1 TGGVVMVGDGVNDA
15 PSLAVASV
23 GVAMGGMGSDAAI
36 EAASITLLKDDLSE
50 IPYLLDLSRKTM
62 TTVKQN
68 VSLSVAV
75 KLTLAVLAA
84 LGLLPLWVAIIVGD
98 MGLSLLVTINALT
111 SPQRA
116 TKNFQ
121 TLT

>member
-1 TGGVVMVGDGVNDA
+1 
-15 PSLAVASV
+15 
-23 GVAMGGMGSDAAI
+23 
-36 EAASITLLKDDLSE
+36 
-50 IPYLLDLSRKTM
+50 M